1 MSRRRILRLILFA
14 ALAVGLMILG
24 HQIGASPSPAA
35 LRARIAA
42 AGPVGPLV
50 FLGVFIAGQLLHAP
64 GVPFIATA
72 ILCFGKLQGGV
83 LAWAGAILGTSAS
96 FLLFRAVVGEAPP
109 LPRRLDRPV
118 VRRILQHLHDRPVR
132 TVLVVRALFLLS
144 PPISLALSLSAIRYR
159 HYLLGSSLG
168 LIPPMTLCAVFFD
181 WLVRRL

>member
-1 MSRRRILRLILFA
+1 MSRRRLLRLILFA

-42 AGPVGPLV
+42 AGPVGPLL
-50 FLGVFIAGQLLHAP
+50 FLGVFVAGQHLHAP

-72 ILCFGKLQGGV
+72 ILCFGKVQGGV
-83 LAWAGAILGTSAS
+83 LAWAGAL
-96 FLLFRAVVGEAPP
+96 
-109 LPRRLDRPV
+109 
-118 VRRILQHLHDRPVR
+118 
-132 TVLVVRALFLLS
+132 
-144 PPISLALSLSAIRYR
+144 

-168 LIPPMTLCAVFFD
+168 LIPPLVLCAVFFD